1 MKQLLGLTLVAV
13 MLVLVAAPASAA
25 TKVKISKNGSKSTN
39 GVALMSAKT
48 QTVKQVN
55 DAKVDNGVAVVTN
68 TGGNT
73 ANGNTGDG
81 GVSVKSGDT
90 KTTVKVKNT
99 VNSNEA
105 KLVGCGCESD
115 TEVVVSGNG
124 TKSENGVMMA
134 ELNVQAAEQ
143 GNKAKV
149 GNEVGAMTNS
159 GENEAKN
166 NTGEGDVKV
175 KTGMTTTMVDLMTTA
190 NYNWVVVK

>member
-39 GVALMSAKT
+39 GVALMSAKI
-48 QTVKQVN
+48 QAVKQVN
-55 DAKVDNGVAVVTN
+55 DAKVDNGVLVVTN

-90 KTTVKVKNT
+90 KTTVKINNT

-115 TEVVVSGNG
+115 AKVVVSGNG
-124 TKSENGVMMA
+124 TNSENGVMMA

-143 GNKAKV
+143 NNKAKV
-149 GNEVGAMTNS
+149 ENKVGALTNS

-175 KTGMTTTMVDLMTTA
+175 KTGMTTTVVDLMTTA

>member
-39 GVALMSAKT
+39 GVALMSAKI
-48 QTVKQVN
+48 QAVKQVN

-81 GVSVKSGDT
+81 GVTVKSGDT
-90 KTTVKVKNT
+90 KTTVKINNT

-105 KLVGCGCESD
+105 KLIGCGCESD
-115 TEVVVSGNG
+115 AEVVVSGNG

-149 GNEVGAMTNS
+149 ENEVGAMTNS

>member
-1 MKQLLGLTLVAV
+1 MKTILGISLVAV

-39 GVALMSAKT
+39 GVALMFTKM
-48 QTVKQVN
+48 QTVKQSNNANVY
-55 DAKVDNGVAVVTN
+55 NGVMVATN

-81 GVSVKSGDT
+81 GVMIESG
-90 KTTVKVKNT
+90 KTQTGVMINNT

-115 TEVVVSGNG
+115 AEVVVSENG

-134 ELNVQAAEQ
+134 ELNAQAAEQ
-143 GNKAKV
+143 GNKAEV
-149 GNEVGAMTNS
+149 GNEVEALTNS